1 MITDLI
7 INVLLGLPYLLL
19 SSLEPL
25 DFNIKFPDDIFEI
38 LKDLCVGVAYVLP
51 VARLMPILIT
61 RIGIAIF
68 KICWASVIRVKSFIP
83 TMGS

>member
-7 INVLLGLPYLLL
+7 INVLMGLPYLLL
-19 SSLEPL
+19 SSLQSL
-25 DFNIKFPDDIFEI
+25 DFNIKFPDDLFEI
-38 LKDLCVGVAYVLP
+38 IKDLSVGVAYVLP
-51 VARLMPILIT
+51 ITRLMPILIA

-83 TMGS
+83 TMGA